1 MLTLNVRND
10 EGDLRRIDMINREIR
25 RLKPD
30 LVALQEVAV
39 APSAADAQTLLAGT
53 GLDIVHQSDVLSY
66 AMPYADRYGGTAIGI
81 RWTHGPVVT
90 LDQRGAGA
98 PDVPWCTLATTVTV
112 PDVGELLFVGTTSS
126 WRLDAED
133 ARERQA
139 LALTDLDAR
148 HRAVLPSILA
158 GDFNAG
164 PDASSIRYLR
174 GEQSLLG
181 RSVHYHDA
189 WAVAHSSSA
198 EPGHTWSVDNPD
210 AAEEIDAIV
219 GQPGHRRRLDYVFIG
234 SWHAHPGGRAVVADA
249 RLVFDQPVDGL
260 RASDHYG
267 LLVDVDVNGASQS
280 Q

>member
-1 MLTLNVRND
+1 VLTLNVRND

-25 RLKPD
+25 RLEPD
-30 LVALQEVAV
+30 LVALQEVAI

-81 RWTHGPVVT
+81 RWAHGPVVT
-90 LDQRGAGA
+90 LDQRVAGA

-148 HRAVLPSILA
+148 HRAELPSILA

-174 GEQSLLG
+174 GQQSLHG
-181 RSVHYHDA
+181 HSVHYHDA
-189 WAVAHSSSA
+189 WAVAHSSSSD
-198 EPGHTWSVDNPD
+198 PGHTWTVDNPD

-219 GQPGHRRRLDYVFIG
+219 GQPGHRHRLDYVFIG
-234 SWHAHPGGRAVVADA
+234 SWHIHPGGRAVVADA

-267 LLVDVDVNGASQS
+267 LLVDLDVTGASQAR
-280 Q
+280 